1 MKKKINFKFVGGE
14 FNTMKTDSHSKM
26 EVKLEKKPKKIY
38 KIKKKKK
45 KKKNLKAFAKL
56 FCRSFEKIMNWI

>member
-45 KKKNLKAFAKL
+45 KKK
-56 FCRSFEKIMNWI
+56 I

>member
-45 KKKNLKAFAKL
+45 KKKFKSVCKIILQKL
-56 FCRSFEKIMNWI
+56 